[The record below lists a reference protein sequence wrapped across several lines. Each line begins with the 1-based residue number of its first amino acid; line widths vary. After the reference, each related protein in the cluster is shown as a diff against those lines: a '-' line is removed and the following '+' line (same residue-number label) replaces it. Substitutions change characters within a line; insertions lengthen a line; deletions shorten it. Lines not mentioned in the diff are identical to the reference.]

1 MHLPSLSL
9 CLFVDLPL
17 PLQKKVGVVSS
28 KSSSLCA
35 SRNSSTDNSIAA
47 RSGNVITTATADD
60 RKWHRGRTTTTAE
73 IKEHKKEWIDHRT
86 RYGSAR
92 KREKKRQSFNK
103 WLSDRT
109 CELWAEQMWTL
120 LHSHSLT
127 HSLSLAVWPL
137 PANSSQYDYADA
149 VAAAAF
155 CLPPPLLFLLMGTT
169 ADRLTPSQDYLMT
182 YSRSLTLD
190 LLFFP
195 VLSLILFFLHFLL
208 LLFPYSHLSLSSL
221 CVLLAF

>member
-1 MHLPSLSL
+1 M
-9 CLFVDLPL
+9 
-17 PLQKKVGVVSS
+17 
-28 KSSSLCA
+28 
-35 SRNSSTDNSIAA
+35 
-47 RSGNVITTATADD
+47 
-60 RKWHRGRTTTTAE
+60 
-73 IKEHKKEWIDHRT
+73 
-86 RYGSAR
+86 
-92 KREKKRQSFNK
+92 REREKKKRQSFNK
-103 WLSDRT
+103 WPSDRT

-221 CVLLAF
+221 CVCCWPFNSVETFSFVSVGPSHHISTWSLITDNTSAECFANVLFTVY